1 MGRFD
6 ALTIFSECLFMERM
20 NFFFG
25 SLVVRGY
32 QGGSHETRYSCN
44 PRRSIGRIAC
54 RFRAKLSRH
63 DLATRCEFSEGRYE
77 DCTEECEEA
86 HGQHYKASL
95 EAHEIKC
102 AAWARQF
109 IQSGCFHN

>member
-63 DLATRCEFSEGRYE
+63 DLATRREFPKGRYNGG
-77 DCTEECEEA
+77 TEKLQEA
-86 HGQHYKASL
+86 HG
-95 EAHEIKC
+95 
-102 AAWARQF
+102 
-109 IQSGCFHN
+109 